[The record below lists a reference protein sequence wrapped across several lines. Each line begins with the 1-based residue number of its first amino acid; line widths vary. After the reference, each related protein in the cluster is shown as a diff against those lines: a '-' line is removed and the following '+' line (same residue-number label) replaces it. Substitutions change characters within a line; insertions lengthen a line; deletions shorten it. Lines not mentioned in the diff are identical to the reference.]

1 MQEMENLV
9 SEKLFMNLKLR
20 LSIVYDAFEG

>member
-20 LSIVYDAFEG
+20 LSIVYDTFEG